1 MNEQSGPTALTV
13 PSTAETVS
21 AQWLAE
27 RVTEASASGIAA
39 AVARLVRQGDLQ
51 PGTRL
56 PTVRALAPRLAV
68 SSATVSAAWAAL
80 RKQQLISGGGRQGTW
95 VQGGLAVR
103 RPARYENVAHLWPG
117 QTINLS
123 RAVPDPALLP
133 DLRPAYE
140 HAVADPQLHTYEV
153 TPISRP
159 LREAA
164 EATWP
169 FPAQAWMAV
178 NGGYEGLLLLLRT
191 TVVTGEPV
199 AVEDPATPRLLDIL
213 DSIGA
218 KVIPVAMDA
227 EGPAPASLREAMQ
240 HQPAAF
246 VYEPRS
252 SSRLSATLT
261 KERRDEL
268 ASILEGST
276 TVIVEDDG
284 LGELS
289 EKPYHGFSEL
299 FADRTVLVRTYSKS
313 HSPDLRLAVMAGAAE
328 PIERVRVYRQF
339 GAGWTSRILQ
349 NVLAWSLV
357 DDGCRRTVEHA
368 QTVYRDR
375 RQTLCDL
382 LAERG
387 VHAPL
392 GDGLAVWV
400 PVLSEHEAALVLAS
414 HGIAVA
420 AAAESWTGPGTA
432 AIRVATGLPL
442 SDPVAVADAV
452 ALAVRAR

>member
-1 MNEQSGPTALTV
+1 M
-13 PSTAETVS
+13 
-21 AQWLAE
+21 
-27 RVTEASASGIAA
+27 
-39 AVARLVRQGDLQ
+39 
-51 PGTRL
+51 
-56 PTVRALAPRLAV
+56 
-68 SSATVSAAWAAL
+68 
-80 RKQQLISGGGRQGTW
+80 
-95 VQGGLAVR
+95 
-103 RPARYENVAHLWPG
+103 
-117 QTINLS
+117 
-123 RAVPDPALLP
+123 PDPALLP

-153 TPISRP
+153 TPISTP

-218 KVIPVAMDA
+218 KVVPVAMDA
-227 EGPAPASLREAMQ
+227 EGPVPASLREAMQ

-261 KERRDEL
+261 KGRRDEL
-268 ASILEGST
+268 VAILEGST

-289 EKPYHGFSEL
+289 EKPYQGFGEI

-339 GAGWTSRILQ
+339 GAGWTSRLLQ
-349 NVLAWSLV
+349 NALAWSLV
-357 DDGCRRTVEHA
+357 DAGCRHTVEHA
-368 QTVYRDR
+368 RTVYRDR

-387 VHAPL
+387 VRAPL

-420 AAAESWTGPGTA
+420 AAAESWTRPGAA